1 MACSKGKSSKTLYTK
16 TFKSFPACDMD
27 SNDEYR
33 PYHTNGSSRNGPYQP
48 NTCSRKANGTN
59 LPFFLHHRC
68 RREKNSYTLSKS
80 QLLYE
85 ATTSIGIGRKKNE
98 TEIPVFFFF
107 WFLGKMLS
115 LVLRIVHWVDK
126 DALGIGT
133 LTVGCTTLELP
144 HVFPLKSFDQKISI
158 F

>member
-16 TFKSFPACDMD
+16 TLKSFPACDMD

-33 PYHTNGSSRNGPYQP
+33 PYHTKGSSRNGPYQP

-59 LPFFLHHRC
+59 LPFFASSMQ
-68 RREKNSYTLSKS
+68 EGKNSYTLSKS

-98 TEIPVFFFF
+98 TEIPVFFF
-107 WFLGKMLS
+107 
-115 LVLRIVHWVDK
+115 LVPWEN
-126 DALGIGT
+126 A
-133 LTVGCTTLELP
+133 ES
-144 HVFPLKSFDQKISI
+144 SFEDSVVKKIMKNISYTS
-158 F
+158 

>member
-16 TFKSFPACDMD
+16 TLKSFPACDMD

-33 PYHTNGSSRNGPYQP
+33 PYHTKGSSRNGPYQP

-59 LPFFLHHRC
+59 LPFFASAMQEGKKFIYPVKVSTPIWSHNEYWN
-68 RREKNSYTLSKS
+68 REKKKRDRNSGL
-80 QLLYE
+80 
-85 ATTSIGIGRKKNE
+85 
-98 TEIPVFFFF
+98 FFF

>member
-16 TFKSFPACDMD
+16 TLKSFPACDMD

-33 PYHTNGSSRNGPYQP
+33 PYHTKGSSRNGPYQP

-59 LPFFLHHRC
+59 LPFFASSMQ
-68 RREKNSYTLSKS
+68 EGKNSYTLSKS

-85 ATTSIGIGRKKNE
+85 ATTSIGIGRKKKRDRNSGL
-98 TEIPVFFFF
+98 FF

>member
-16 TFKSFPACDMD
+16 TLKSFPACDMD

-33 PYHTNGSSRNGPYQP
+33 PYHTKGTSRNGPYQP
-48 NTCSRKANGTN
+48 NTFSRKANGTN
-59 LPFFLHHRC
+59 LPFLHHRC

-98 TEIPVFFFF
+98 TEIPVFFF
-107 WFLGKMLS
+107 
-115 LVLRIVHWVDK
+115 LVPWENAESSFEDSVVKKIMK
-126 DALGIGT
+126 NISYT
-133 LTVGCTTLELP
+133 L
-144 HVFPLKSFDQKISI
+144 
-158 F
+158 

>member
-1 MACSKGKSSKTLYTK
+1 MIWIQTMSTVLITQRARLEMVPTSQIRVVVKQMEQIFL
-16 TFKSFPACDMD
+16 
-27 SNDEYR
+27 
-33 PYHTNGSSRNGPYQP
+33 
-48 NTCSRKANGTN
+48 
-59 LPFFLHHRC
+59 FLHPRC

-98 TEIPVFFFF
+98 TEIPVFFF

>member
-16 TFKSFPACDMD
+16 TLKSFPACDMD

-33 PYHTNGSSRNGPYQP
+33 PYHTKGSSRNGPYQP

-59 LPFFLHHRC
+59 LPLFLHHRC

-85 ATTSIGIGRKKNE
+85 ATTSIGIGRRKK
-98 TEIPVFFFF
+98 TRQKFRSFF
-107 WFLGKMLS
+107 
-115 LVLRIVHWVDK
+115 LVPWENAESSFEDSVVKKKIMNN
-126 DALGIGT
+126 ISYT
-133 LTVGCTTLELP
+133 L
-144 HVFPLKSFDQKISI
+144 
-158 F
+158 

>member
-16 TFKSFPACDMD
+16 TLKSFPACDMD

-33 PYHTNGSSRNGPYQP
+33 PYHTKGSSRNGPYQP
-48 NTCSRKANGTN
+48 NTFSRKANGTN
-59 LPFFLHHRC
+59 LPFLHHRC

-98 TEIPVFFFF
+98 TEIPVFFF
-107 WFLGKMLS
+107 
-115 LVLRIVHWVDK
+115 LVPWENAESSFEDSVVKKIMK
-126 DALGIGT
+126 NISYT
-133 LTVGCTTLELP
+133 L
-144 HVFPLKSFDQKISI
+144 
-158 F
+158 

>member
-16 TFKSFPACDMD
+16 TLKSFPACDMD

-33 PYHTNGSSRNGPYQP
+33 PYHTKGSSRNGPYQP

-59 LPFFLHHRC
+59 LPFFASSMQ
-68 RREKNSYTLSKS
+68 EGKNSYTLSKS

-98 TEIPVFFFF
+98 TEIPVFFF
-107 WFLGKMLS
+107 
-115 LVLRIVHWVDK
+115 LVPWENAESSFEDSVVKKIMK
-126 DALGIGT
+126 NISYT
-133 LTVGCTTLELP
+133 L
-144 HVFPLKSFDQKISI
+144 
-158 F
+158 